1 MSSEIGDSC
10 KSFAFPNGNYT
21 ERLARQALEARA
33 QTVMTTDPMWADSS
47 FPPWRLPRVS
57 LFGTYGRAEIELK
70 LALATGRLLANPNGT
85 GRLYLKRSHEC
96 ETTDAKW

>member
-1 MSSEIGDSC
+1 VSSEIGDSC

-21 ERLARQALEARA
+21 GLLARQAVEARA

-57 LFGTYGRAEIELK
+57 LFGIYGRAEIELK
-70 LALATGRLLANPNGT
+70 RALATGRLLVNPNGT
-85 GRLYLKRSHEC
+85 GRLYLKRSHTC
-96 ETTDAKW
+96 ETKDAKW